1 MRQLLIHTSFCQIS
15 SWAPIALLLSVGVAQ
30 AEPIAQMPLA
40 EFRQLI
46 VRVDKLQQRDKLQ
59 AELIGHLQE
68 KDKVQTDYIAKI
80 EVANETIQAYAT
92 KLEEVNERLAAENKD
107 KQLSTLAE
115 GAGYGATA
123 AAVIGVVVR
132 KLILKF

>member
-1 MRQLLIHTSFCQIS
+1 MTWKIGLCTLCLWLLVGFSGVCE
-15 SWAPIALLLSVGVAQ
+15 SVAI
-30 AEPIAQMPLA
+30 AEPIAQMPLS
-40 EFRQLI
+40 EFKGLI
-46 VRVDKLQQRDKLQ
+46 VRVDKLQQREKLQ
-59 AELIGHLQE
+59 VELIQHLRE
-68 KDKVQTDYIAKI
+68 KDQVQTDYIAKI
-80 EVANETIQAYAT
+80 EAANETIQEYAT
-92 KLEEVNERLAAENKD
+92 KLEEVNERLAAESKD